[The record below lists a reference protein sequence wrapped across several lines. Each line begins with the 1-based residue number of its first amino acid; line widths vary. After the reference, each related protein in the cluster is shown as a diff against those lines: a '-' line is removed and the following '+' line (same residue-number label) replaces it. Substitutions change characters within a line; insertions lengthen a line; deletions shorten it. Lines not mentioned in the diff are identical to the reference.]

1 MIGLISINFKT
12 SPIEVREKFYFQ
24 NSEKMKFF
32 ELLSSECP
40 VEGLIILST
49 CNRTELYYEYENHVG
64 EENKIFHL
72 IMKCLV
78 KFKKYP
84 EGLY

>member
-24 NSEKMKFF
+24 DSEKMKFF
-32 ELLSSECP
+32 DLLSSEYP

-78 KFKKYP
+78 KFKKNIKKRS
-84 EGLY
+84 